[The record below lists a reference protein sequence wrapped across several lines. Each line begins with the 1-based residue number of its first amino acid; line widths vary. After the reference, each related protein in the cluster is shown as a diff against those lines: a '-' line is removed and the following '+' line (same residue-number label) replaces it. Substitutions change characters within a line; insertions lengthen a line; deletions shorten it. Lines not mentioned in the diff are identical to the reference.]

1 LRQGNNDWET
11 GQRGFL
17 GYAKY
22 KAMFFFFFPQKN
34 SVSHT
39 LRVCGFSFMLYFN
52 MKFTFLKEV
61 LEGQEGQTQF
71 HQELL
76 TGSEVCHPS
85 RVLASS
91 VLLASAAF

>member
-1 LRQGNNDWET
+1 MTGRQDKE
-11 GQRGFL
+11 GFWVML
-17 GYAKY
+17 NIRPCS
-22 KAMFFFFFPQKN
+22 FFFFPQKN